1 MKLRSTG
8 ILTVGLLCGAACLAQ
23 QTSPSTGN
31 DATAP
36 RRQLNPSQS
45 TATQPAA
52 SAQTASAGPRVAPGS
67 VIPVQ
72 LTKTVDAKKAKTGDQ
87 VEAKVTQDLKTENGV
102 VIVPKDT
109 KVVGHV
115 TEAQARG
122 KEQKESQVGIAFDHA
137 VLKNGGDM
145 PLPMSIQ
152 AVISSNNSGSSNS
165 NTAANS
171 ENANQSPSVPSGGMP
186 GNTRAGGMGTGNPA
200 ENPNSSNRNNLP
212 DSQSGTNQ
220 GRPGAQQ
227 PITGETRGVVG
238 IADLQLSTEPTTD
251 KGSVLTSEKNNV
263 KLESGTLLLLR
274 VNQ

>member
-1 MKLRSTG
+1 MKLRLTG

-23 QTSPSTGN
+23 ENSPSTGN
-31 DATAP
+31 DAT
-36 RRQLNPSQS
+36 RQLDPSKS
-45 TATQPAA
+45 MATQPAA
-52 SAQTASAGPRVAPGS
+52 SAQTASAGPRIAPGS

-102 VIVPKDT
+102 VMVPKDT
-109 KVVGHV
+109 RVVGHV
-115 TEAQARG
+115 TAAQARS
-122 KEQKESQVGIAFDHA
+122 KEQKESQVGIAFDRA

-152 AVISSNNSGSSNS
+152 AVISSNSGSGNS
-165 NTAANS
+165 NNAANS
-171 ENANQSPSVPSGGMP
+171 ENSNQSPSVPSGGMP
-186 GNTRAGGMGTGNPA
+186 GNGNTRAGGMGAGNPA

-212 DSQSGTNQ
+212 DSQSGTSQ
-220 GRPGAQQ
+220 SRPGAQQ

-238 IADLQLSTEPTTD
+238 IADLQLSTEPTAD

-263 KLESGTLLLLR
+263 KLESGTLMLLR

>member
-8 ILTVGLLCGAACLAQ
+8 ILTIGLLCGAACLAQ
-23 QTSPSTGN
+23 ENSPSTGN
-31 DATAP
+31 DAT
-36 RRQLNPSQS
+36 RQLSPSQS
-45 TATQPAA
+45 TATLPAA
-52 SAQTASAGPRVAPGS
+52 SGQPASASARIAPGS

-109 KVVGHV
+109 KVVGHI
-115 TEAQARG
+115 TGAQARS
-122 KEQKESQVGIAFDHA
+122 KEQRESQVGIAFDHA
-137 VLKNGGDM
+137 VLKNGGDT

-152 AVISSNNSGSSNS
+152 AVISSNYSGSGNS
-165 NTAANS
+165 NNAANS

-186 GNTRAGGMGTGNPA
+186 GNGTTRAGGMGTGNPA

-212 DSQSGTNQ
+212 DAQSGTNQ
-220 GRPGAQQ
+220 GRPGTQQ

-238 IADLQLSTEPTTD
+238 IADLKLSTEPTAD

-263 KLESGTLLLLR
+263 KLESGTLMLLR